1 LGNFEEGSP
10 GGTALSFIDSSVFL
24 YAFLTPRGELPSEI
38 MEHKRRS
45 QDILRRV
52 QDGERVVTSAAHITE
67 ITNILESRFSLS
79 TARHTLSQVLLS
91 ENVEIA
97 GVDRLRYEA
106 ALAVSERHDLG
117 LNDAV
122 AYTLMLEKG
131 ITSIYSHDKHFDNLP
146 GIQRL
151 IK

>member
-1 LGNFEEGSP
+1 
-10 GGTALSFIDSSVFL
+10 LSFIDSSVFL
-24 YAFLTPRGELPSEI
+24 YAFLTPRGELPSEM

-52 QDGERVVTSAAHITE
+52 QGGERVVTSAAHISE
-67 ITNILESRFSLS
+67 IANSLESRFSLRS
-79 TARHTLSQVLLS
+79 ARHTLSQVILS

-122 AYTLMLEKG
+122 AYTLMLERG
-131 ITSIYSHDKHFDNLP
+131 ISSIYSHDGHFDNLP
-146 GIQRL
+146 GIHRL
-151 IK
+151 TR

>member
-1 LGNFEEGSP
+1 M
-10 GGTALSFIDSSVFL
+10 
-24 YAFLTPRGELPSEI
+24 

-52 QDGERVVTSAAHITE
+52 QDGERVVTSAAHISE
-67 ITNILESRFSLS
+67 IADILESRFSLRS
-79 TARHTLSQVLLS
+79 ARHTLSQVLLS
-91 ENVEIA
+91 ENVEIL

-122 AYTLMLEKG
+122 AYTLMLERG
-131 ITSIYSHDKHFDNLP
+131 ITGIYSHDRHFDNLP
-146 GIQRL
+146 GIHRL
-151 IK
+151 MI